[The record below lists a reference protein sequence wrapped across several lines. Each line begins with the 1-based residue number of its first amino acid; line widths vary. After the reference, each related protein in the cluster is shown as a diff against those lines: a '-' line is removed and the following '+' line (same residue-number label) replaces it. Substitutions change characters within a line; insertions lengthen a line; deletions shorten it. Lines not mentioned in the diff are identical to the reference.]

1 MDAPFASDA
10 FVRAVNARS
19 ETYFSTRPDV
29 AVDGRVL
36 AGLLDLSRSLGG
48 RNVRLCLHP
57 SPEALF
63 HEMVI
68 LEYASHYCRPHRHP
82 SKSESCH
89 LLSGRLAVIVF
100 DEAGGALRRE
110 FLSAEETRLFR
121 VGENRWHSVV
131 PLSEYVVY
139 HEAKPGPFARDTDN
153 LYAAWAPDGSDPAA
167 CAAYVAGLFAL
178 PGGRP

>member
-1 MDAPFASDA
+1 MDAPFAADA
-10 FVRAVNARS
+10 FVRAENARS

-29 AVDGRVL
+29 AVDGRLL

-48 RNVRLCLHP
+48 RNVRLCLHA

-63 HEMVI
+63 HEMII
-68 LEYASHYCRPHRHP
+68 LEHAGHYCRPHRHP
-82 SKSESCH
+82 TKPESCH

-100 DEAGGALRRE
+100 GEAGEIIRRE
-110 FLSAEETRLFR
+110 LLSAGETRLFR

-131 PLSEYVVY
+131 PLSGYAIY

-153 LYAAWAPDGSDPAA
+153 LAAPWAPDGSDPVA
-167 CAAYVAGLFAL
+167 CAAYASGLLANI
-178 PGGRP
+178 GGRP